1 MSTSTTL
8 GLRWPVV
15 HLITLL
21 SYGTPTQGG
30 GYIMTM
36 YDDDTWSM
44 VVYSFCFYACYENI
58 SRSSRRSV
66 HSLLGHRGEIS
77 SVAFDYGGNTVATGS
92 MDKTCKIWDIRSGQL
107 ITTLRWV
114 WWSLVM

>member
-15 HLITLL
+15 HLTTLP

-44 VVYSFCFYACYENI
+44 VVY
-58 SRSSRRSV
+58 
-66 HSLLGHRGEIS
+66 
-77 SVAFDYGGNTVATGS
+77 TV
-92 MDKTCKIWDIRSGQL
+92 
-107 ITTLRWV
+107 
-114 WWSLVM
+114 